1 MALDEL
7 DAVIGS
13 SLSDASSLSR
23 RVYANSAWSAAMV
36 CRFINRVMGATVA
49 TVRADGRP
57 HAAMTLC
64 ACLDGTIYV
73 TVSEGSLL
81 RRNLIRRP
89 DVAITVTDREH
100 DITVFGRLHLE
111 GRAAELPALMAAL
124 HALTRRGQF
133 TPPGWNGWIHSVQM
147 EKIFISR

>member
-1 MALDEL
+1 MSLDEL
-7 DAVIGS
+7 DAVIGH
-13 SLSDASSLSR
+13 SLGHASQLSR
-23 RVYANSAWSAAMV
+23 RVYANGAWSAAMV

-64 ACLDGTIYV
+64 ACLDGEMYV
-73 TVSEGSLL
+73 TVSDGSLL
-81 RRNLIRRP
+81 LRNLLRQA

-100 DITVFGRLHLE
+100 DVTILGRLE
-111 GRAAELPALMAAL
+111 VKGRASALPTLMADL

-133 TPPGWNGWIHSVQM
+133 TPPGWDGWMYSVRM